1 MKRYGILFSFLFFVF
16 VIGLLAYEAYN
27 WTINRVYVPEGHSLL
42 LRYKGPL
49 LFGSNKSA
57 KPGMW
62 AEEGEMGILREMR
75 GPGRHF
81 YCPIW
86 WERTIIPDIEVKAG
100 SVGVVTCKLG
110 ESLANG
116 QFLVDGEI
124 GQTNHKGVLR
134 KVLGPGRYRINPYGY
149 DVQVVSQVQTKVGD
163 TNKQSG
169 WVSIPTGY
177 VGVVTNLTDN
187 PLTKS
192 VNGIQDKVLQ
202 PGLYPINPK
211 EQQIDLVEI
220 GYRETSVHVES
231 KKTNDAIN
239 KSEESQELE
248 ATDFNFTGG
257 IQFPSNDGFK
267 ITIDFTAVWGLHPNQ
282 AAKAIRDFGNI
293 DLVESKVIIP
303 QIESISRNTGSE
315 YSAVQLLVGKER
327 EAFQNKMA
335 KEFHDI
341 LAAKNI
347 ALNYGLV
354 RHIYVPKEVRQ
365 PIQLSF
371 IADELKITREQD
383 KLTARAE
390 SELREAERKVEFESA
405 KTDAETD
412 KLVAETIANG
422 EKLVAETDAMTKR
435 LVAGIAKDT
444 ADLTAKA
451 DVLLGTAENGG
462 KRMVAE
468 AKSDRFRRAVEAFGD
483 PQSFNQWTFA
493 SGLPND
499 INLQLFYSG
508 VGTLWTDLKEAL
520 RLNVTPNGVSPT
532 PTNSGTLQK
541 QPDTLPP
548 PR

>member
-1 MKRYGILFSFLFFVF
+1 MKRYGALFSSLFVL
-16 VIGLLAYEAYN
+16 VVLCYLAFEAFN
-27 WTINRVYVPEGHSLL
+27 WMVNRVYVPEGHSLL
-42 LRYKGPL
+42 LRYKGPI
-49 LFGSNKSA
+49 LFGSHTSA

-81 YCPIW
+81 YCPVW
-86 WERTIIPDIEVKAG
+86 WERTVIPDVEVKAG

-110 ESLANG
+110 ESLSNG

-149 DVQVVSQVQTKVGD
+149 DVTVVSQVQTKVGD
-163 TNKQSG
+163 TTKLSG
-169 WVSIPTGY
+169 WVAIPTGY

-187 PLTKS
+187 PATKT

-211 EQQIDLVEI
+211 EQQVDVVEI

-282 AAKAIRDFGNI
+282 AAKAIRDFGNV

-327 EAFQNKMA
+327 EIFQNKMS

-341 LAAKNI
+341 LASKNI

-405 KTDAETD
+405 RVDAETE
-412 KLVAETIANG
+412 KLAAEVLADG
-422 EKLVAETDAMTKR
+422 EKSVAETDAMTKR
-435 LVAGIAKDT
+435 LVAGVAKET
-444 ADLTAKA
+444 AELTAKA
-451 DVLLGTAENGG
+451 DVLLGTAENNG
-462 KRMVAE
+462 KKVIEE
-468 AKSDRFRRAVEAFGD
+468 AKSDRFRLAVEAFGT
-483 PQSFNQWTFA
+483 PGAFNQWIFA
-493 SGLPND
+493 NGLPND

-520 RLNVTPNGVSPT
+520 RLNVNPHNAPMK
-532 PTNSGTLQK
+532 K
-541 QPDTLPP
+541 QQETLPP
-548 PR
+548 EPPR